1 MSFDTPETAA
11 WAALAAPVPPGA
23 IMWRQDGKP
32 KAGNNGGYYA
42 RFVPYIDAGIVR
54 ERLDAVVPGRWT
66 TGLTPLPPVDPV
78 EPRTGE
84 VLPRQYSFTCTLN
97 VMGTHREDVG
107 TGEDYKAA
115 ATDSFKRAAVRF
127 GVGHEL
133 YDMKGINVPMDG
145 DGRHA
150 KPTINPASVYAR
162 KAGGTAAVPNR
173 PAAPAEQEW
182 GTTPLRDAA
191 TAALVAN
198 AERDLDLAP
207 HPADEDAEGRVP
219 PPATGE
225 RACPSCG
232 GRMWDNREGKRN
244 PKAPDFK
251 CRDKGCDGV
260 IWPPRANGAKPVK
273 ALVAK
278 TKAAVSM
285 DSPHAESPFGDDE
298 VDDLPF

>member
-1 MSFDTPETAA
+1 MSSDTPDPAV
-11 WAALAAPVPPGA
+11 WAALAAPVPPAA
-23 IMWRQDGKP
+23 IVWRQDGKP
-32 KAGNNGGYYA
+32 KAGNNGGFYA

-54 ERLDAVVPGRWT
+54 KRLDAVVPGLWT
-66 TGLTPLPPVDPV
+66 TGLNPLPHVDPV
-78 EPRTGE
+78 DPRTGE
-84 VLPRQYSFTCTLN
+84 VLPRQYSFTCMLN
-97 VMGTHREDVG
+97 VMGTCREDVG

-133 YDMKGINVPMDG
+133 YDMKGINVPMDS
-145 DGRHA
+145 DSKYA
-150 KPTINPASVYAR
+150 KPTIDPAAVYAR
-162 KAGGTAAVPNR
+162 RAGLPTPPAR
-173 PAAPAEQEW
+173 PSTPAPA
-182 GTTPLRDAA
+182 TTPLRDAA

-198 AERDLDLAP
+198 AARDLDMAP
-207 HPADEDAEGRVP
+207 HPSDEDAP
-219 PPATGE
+219 PPAPPAPTEE

-251 CRDKGCDGV
+251 CRDKGCEGV
-260 IWPPRANGAKPVK
+260 IWPPRASNGAKPVT

-285 DSPHAESPFGDDE
+285 DSPHAESPFGDE
-298 VDDLPF
+298 PEGDDLPF